1 MTWFEV
7 LKYQGWRDVKPQLI
21 ENQET
26 KEATID
32 WIKRNRSITLNG
44 HERINKQIQKLMHIN
59 KSAIK
64 ENVEFDGEWFLL
76 KPLELNVE
84 HPIVTTSYP
93 RYHPQ
98 KIVDDVRQQ
107 IERHQKTT
115 IELIKWLGS
124 DNNKFRILRGDLV

>member
-1 MTWFEV
+1 
-7 LKYQGWRDVKPQLI
+7 
-21 ENQET
+21 
-26 KEATID
+26 
-32 WIKRNRSITLNG
+32 
-44 HERINKQIQKLMHIN
+44 MHIN